1 MANKEGEGN
10 VKPGDG
16 IRSLKTSSFFRA
28 LNFELYATP
37 NKTIMLLG
45 IGAITFCSAYIFYMR
60 QKYQSMGYYPTI
72 DDQGKETFVQ
82 KKSKWES

>member
-1 MANKEGEGN
+1 MSKPEGESN

-16 IRSLKTSSFFRA
+16 IRSMKTSSFFKA

-37 NKTIMLLG
+37 NKTIMILG

-60 QKYQSMGYYPTI
+60 HKYQEMGYYASV
-72 DDQGKETFVQ
+72 DEN
-82 KKSKWES
+82 E

>member
-37 NKTIMLLG
+37 VSILTKTSFVK
-45 IGAITFCSAYIFYMR
+45 ITFQLLIH
-60 QKYQSMGYYPTI
+60 PNLNH
-72 DDQGKETFVQ
+72 FVVNFIQ
-82 KKSKWES
+82 IIEFEVFLL